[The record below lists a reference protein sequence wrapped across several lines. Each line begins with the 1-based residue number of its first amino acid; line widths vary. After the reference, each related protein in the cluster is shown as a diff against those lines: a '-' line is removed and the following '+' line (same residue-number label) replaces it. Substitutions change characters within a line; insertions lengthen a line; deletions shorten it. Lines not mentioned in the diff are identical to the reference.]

1 MGTGSLT
8 QLWEQLG
15 QSINGDAA
23 SDTSGF
29 SVSLSAD
36 GTRVAI
42 GAPYGSIN
50 TEIGETRVYE
60 YDETTETWSLL
71 GGVIEPTA
79 PSTNGE
85 RFGYSVSLSDD
96 GNRVAIGSPFA
107 PVVVGGVSFARCG
120 KVRGYE
126 YNGTAWIP
134 MGGTIDGEGN
144 VDERFGWS
152 VSLSGDG
159 TTVAGGAPY
168 PVAVAGGDGSGTT
181 VVYEYNEA
189 LSVWVIKGG
198 VIFGPATDA
207 GGGASTLR
215 GDQSGWSVSL
225 NADGTRVAIGSP
237 TMNFPGARG
246 MTQIYDY
253 DGGAW
258 TKIGDDINGD
268 DAVDHCGQS
277 VSLSAD
283 GTRVAIGFAPPFASA
298 PIGQQT
304 GKTKVYE
311 YNGTAWVQIGGVLR
325 VSGQIDEQ
333 SGYSVSLS
341 ADGTTVAIGA
351 PFNDNVGE
359 SAGKSA
365 IFKYNEGSRSWD
377 QLGQSI
383 NGDEA
388 QSLSGSSVSL
398 SGNGTTVAVGA
409 PGLLVSDT
417 GKTKVYELVT
427 R

>member
-1 MGTGSLT
+1 MQQGVG
-8 QLWEQLG
+8 G
-15 QSINGDAA
+15 G
-23 SDTSGF
+23 G

-42 GAPYGSIN
+42 GTPYNNSA
-50 TEIGETRVYE
+50 TETGETSVYE

-96 GNRVAIGSPFA
+96 GNRVAIASPFA
-107 PVVVGGVSFARCG
+107 SVGGLPRVG

-126 YNGTAWIP
+126 YNGTAWIL
-134 MGGTIDGEGN
+134 MGAVLEGDAS
-144 VDERFGWS
+144 VTDERFGWS

-168 PVAVAGGDGSGTT
+168 PVAAPPGTGSGAT
-181 VVYEYNEA
+181 VVYEYNEGPDA
-189 LSVWVIKGG
+189 WVIKGG
-198 VIFGPATDA
+198 VIFGPASPPA
-207 GGGASTLR
+207 GGGAAAIE
-215 GDQSGWSVSL
+215 GDQSGYSVSL
-225 NADGTRVAIGSP
+225 SDDGNRVAIGSP
-237 TMNFPGARG
+237 TMNAPGERG

-253 DGGAW
+253 IGAAW
-258 TKIGDDINGD
+258 TQIGQDINGD
-268 DAVDHCGQS
+268 NAEDHCGSS

-283 GTRVAIGFAPPFASA
+283 GTRVAISFVGGPAAA
-298 PIGQQT
+298 PIGLQT

-333 SGYSVSLS
+333 SGFSVSLS

-351 PFNDNVGE
+351 PFNDNVG
-359 SAGKSA
+359 ADTGKSA

-388 QSLSGSSVSL
+388 ESLSGSSVSL

-409 PGLLVSDT
+409 PGLPPSA

>member
-1 MGTGSLT
+1 
-8 QLWEQLG
+8 
-15 QSINGDAA
+15 
-23 SDTSGF
+23 
-29 SVSLSAD
+29 
-36 GTRVAI
+36 
-42 GAPYGSIN
+42 
-50 TEIGETRVYE
+50 
-60 YDETTETWSLL
+60 
-71 GGVIEPTA
+71 
-79 PSTNGE
+79 
-85 RFGYSVSLSDD
+85 
-96 GNRVAIGSPFA
+96 
-107 PVVVGGVSFARCG
+107 
-120 KVRGYE
+120 
-126 YNGTAWIP
+126 
-134 MGGTIDGEGN
+134 
-144 VDERFGWS
+144 
-152 VSLSGDG
+152 
-159 TTVAGGAPY
+159 
-168 PVAVAGGDGSGTT
+168 
-181 VVYEYNEA
+181 
-189 LSVWVIKGG
+189 
-198 VIFGPATDA
+198 
-207 GGGASTLR
+207 
-215 GDQSGWSVSL
+215 
-225 NADGTRVAIGSP
+225 
-237 TMNFPGARG
+237 MNFPGARG

-253 DGGAW
+253 DGAAW
-258 TKIGDDINGD
+258 TKIGEDINGIEVND
-268 DAVDHCGQS
+268 YCGQS

-283 GTRVAIGFAPPFASA
+283 GTRVAIGFVPPNASA

-388 QSLSGSSVSL
+388 KSLSGSSVSL

-409 PGLLVSDT
+409 PGAEDGPA